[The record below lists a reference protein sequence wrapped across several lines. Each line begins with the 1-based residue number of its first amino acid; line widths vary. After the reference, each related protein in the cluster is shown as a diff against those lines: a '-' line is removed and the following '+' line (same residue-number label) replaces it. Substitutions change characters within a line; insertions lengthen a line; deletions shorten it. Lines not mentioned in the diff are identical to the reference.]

1 MNPTGRDEPVL
12 WTTRYGKGRTFYT
25 TLGHDVQAMEMPGF
39 SSTFVR
45 GVEWAA
51 TGAVK

>member
-1 MNPTGRDEPVL
+1 V
-12 WTTRYGKGRTFYT
+12 K
-25 TLGHDVQAMEMPGF
+25 AMEMPGF
-39 SSTFVR
+39 ATTFVR